1 MSELINNGAGFQQW
15 LTPQP
20 PTLQAL
26 FKLHR
31 TELVTRARSRLSAR
45 AVPGADDEELAEA
58 VARLV
63 DQLAAAL
70 GRPASPSQSSPGAT
84 DDLTSSAAQQGSELL
99 NKGFTLAQVVH
110 YYGDINQAVTE
121 LAVELKLPVDPGEL
135 HTLNICL
142 EEAMAEALSAY
153 GQMQEQQHWDAEVQ
167 RLGGL
172 AHELRNLLTSATLAY
187 DVLKNGHVGIDGSAG
202 MILGRSLKSLRGLID
217 RSLSEA
223 CIPPSSREPSSRLCR
238 AH

>member
-1 MSELINNGAGFQQW
+1 MSELINNGAGFQPW

-26 FKLHR
+26 LRIHR
-31 TELVTRARSRLSAR
+31 SELVTRARSKLVAH
-45 AVPGADDEELAEA
+45 AMPGADNEELAQA
-58 VARLV
+58 VAQLV
-63 DQLAAAL
+63 DQLAVEL
-70 GRPASPSQSSPGAT
+70 GRTARPSQATPGAT
-84 DDLTSSAAQQGSELL
+84 DELTSSATRQGSELL
-99 NKGFTLAQVVH
+99 QKGFSLAQVVH
-110 YYGDINQAVTE
+110 YYGDISQAVTE
-121 LAVELKLPVDPGEL
+121 LAVELKLPVDPCVL
-135 HTLNICL
+135 HTLNLCL
-142 EEAMAEALSAY
+142 EEVMAEAVSEY
-153 GQMQEQQHWDAEVQ
+153 GRLQEQLHWDAEVQ

-187 DVLKNGHVGIDGSAG
+187 DVLRNGQVGIDGSAG

-223 CIPPSSREPSSRLCR
+223 CVPPSSREPSPRLCR

>member
-20 PTLQAL
+20 PTLQEFL
-26 FKLHR
+26 KLHR
-31 TELVTRARSRLSAR
+31 TELVARVRSRLAAR
-45 AVPGADDEELAEA
+45 AVPGADDEELAQA
-58 VARLV
+58 VTRLV

-70 GRPASPSQSSPGAT
+70 GRRARSSQPGPGAT
-84 DDLTSSAAQQGSELL
+84 DDLASTAARQGSELL
-99 NKGFTLAQVVH
+99 HKGFTLAQVVH
-110 YYGDINQAVTE
+110 YYGDLNQAVTE

-142 EEAMAEALSAY
+142 EEAIAEAVSAY
-153 GQMQEQQHWDAEVQ
+153 GQVQEQLHWDAEVQ

-187 DVLKNGHVGIDGSAG
+187 DVLKNGQVGIDGSAG

-223 CIPPSSREPSSRLCR
+223 CVPPSSRESSRLCR